1 MTKIKVLIVDDHAL
15 MREGIRTLLDLVAD
29 FDVVGEA
36 SNGKEA
42 IEKVREL
49 RPDVVLMDLA
59 MPVMT
64 GQEAMRRIRKE
75 FPQVKTLVLTQ
86 HESSEYVIP
95 AIRLGAHGFV
105 TKTGGSPEIV
115 SAIRAVYGGQSFLSS
130 TAQTALTQEYQSET
144 SDRGAIDPYELLT
157 DREKEVLKLIVEGK
171 TVREIAATMV
181 VTPRAVDA
189 YKARLMK
196 KLNVHNKVDL
206 VKFAIRK
213 QITAP

>member
-15 MREGIRTLLDLVAD
+15 MREGIHTLLDLVAD

-64 GQEAMRRIRKE
+64 GQEATRRIRKE
-75 FPQVKTLVLTQ
+75 FPRVKILALTQ
-86 HESSEYVIP
+86 HEDSEYVVP
-95 AIRLGAHGFV
+95 VIRLGAHGFV
-105 TKTGGSPEIV
+105 TKTFGSPEIV
-115 SAIRAVYGGQSFLSS
+115 SAIRAVHKGQSFLSS
-130 TAQTALTQEYQSET
+130 TAATALVQGWQSES
-144 SDRGAIDPYELLT
+144 SDRSATDPYESLT
-157 DREKEVLKLIVEGK
+157 DREKEVLRLLVEGK
-171 TVREIAATMV
+171 TVREIAAIMV
-181 VTPRAVDA
+181 VSPRSVDA
-189 YKARLMK
+189 YRSRLMK

-206 VKFAIRK
+206 VKFAIRM